1 MWMKIDGNSTLSDQE
16 RAKLRSD
23 VANHSLYGV
32 DVGRDP
38 NQARLARMNM
48 YLHGD
53 GGTSIFEADFLDK
66 KLKTEDFSE
75 IETKGYIDQLRGLLA
90 EAEEGFFDVV
100 LTNPPFAKQ
109 YDRGNKVQQA
119 ILDDY
124 EIASGKQKVKSS
136 LLFFARY
143 HDVLRA
149 GGRLISVIDDGL
161 LSGRDY
167 RSFRDFL
174 RKMFVVRAV
183 ISLPGDA
190 FQRSQARVKTSLI
203 VFEKR
208 ESEEEEQE
216 QTPVLQEQT
225 PVFMYACRYVGID
238 DPKRQRVLPID
249 RKNREAANKEIAEVA
264 KLFRAFLAG
273 DSAACARYVVQ
284 ADKVMDRLDVKSC
297 FAKTGRMIPTWSKKG
312 IATTTI
318 SDLLDEHVFSEDD
331 TIIPEDS
338 SEEVTYLVVGYDGVA
353 RQGETLMASDYKGS
367 RLFRVK
373 ANQIVVSHINAV
385 HGSIGFV
392 SKELNGCVI
401 TSEYTALDSKG
412 VLHPKVICALLRS
425 PEIRSELLVKA
436 SGVGRT
442 RIEWSVMK
450 DIVVPKPA
458 AAMAKDLVNKM
469 EAAEEMMRKAAS
481 LQAGVRSK
489 LESTFELATEEAIA
503 TLQRFKPPK

>member
-1 MWMKIDGNSTLSDQE
+1 MAKGEAAKKNMFCQYSDLHNEAAVENFLITPLVKQLGYKDSQIKFKKDIPVEKIALGS
-16 RAKLRSD
+16 K
-23 VANHSLYGV
+23 
-32 DVGRDP
+32 
-38 NQARLARMNM
+38 
-48 YLHGD
+48 
-53 GGTSIFEADFLDK
+53 SIK
-66 KLKTEDFSE
+66 
-75 IETKGYIDQLRGLLA
+75 YR
-90 EAEEGFFDVV
+90 
-100 LTNPPFAKQ
+100 P
-109 YDRGNKVQQA
+109 
-119 ILDDY
+119 DY
-124 EIASGKQKVKSS
+124 
-136 LLFFARY
+136 LLFFDGKPR
-143 HDVLRA
+143 V
-149 GGRLISVIDDGL
+149 VIDAKSPDESL
-161 LSGRDY
+161 TNWVQQISSY
-167 RSFRDFL
+167 
-174 RKMFVVRAV
+174 AV
-183 ISLPGDA
+183 TLN
-190 FQRSQARVKTSLI
+190 QQ
-203 VFEKR
+203 FEGI
-208 ESEEEEQE
+208 
-216 QTPVLQEQT
+216 QEQT

-338 SEEVTYLVVGYDGVA
+338 SEEITYLVVGCDGVA
-353 RQGETLMASDYKGS
+353 RQGESLMASDYKGS

-442 RIEWSVMK
+442 RIEWSRISLSRNPLRQWQK
-450 DIVVPKPA
+450 TSSIKWRR
-458 AAMAKDLVNKM
+458 
-469 EAAEEMMRKAAS
+469 RK
-481 LQAGVRSK
+481 K
-489 LESTFELATEEAIA
+489 
-503 TLQRFKPPK
+503 

>member
-1 MWMKIDGNSTLSDQE
+1 
-16 RAKLRSD
+16 
-23 VANHSLYGV
+23 
-32 DVGRDP
+32 
-38 NQARLARMNM
+38 MNM

-75 IETKGYIDQLRGLLA
+75 IETKGYIDQLRKLLA
-90 EAEEGFFDVV
+90 EAEDGLFDVV

-124 EIASGKQKVKSS
+124 VIASERQKVKSS
-136 LLFFARY
+136 LLFFERY

-167 RSFRDFL
+167 GSFRDFL
-174 RKMFVVRAV
+174 RKKFIVRAV
-183 ISLPGDA
+183 VSLPGDA

-203 VFEKR
+203 VLEKR
-208 ESEEEEQE
+208 ESEDEGEE
-216 QTPVLQEQT
+216 QEQT
-225 PVFMYACRYVGID
+225 PVFMYGCRYVGID

-249 RKNREAANKEIAEVA
+249 RKNRVAANKEISEVA
-264 KLFRAFLAG
+264 KLFRAFMAS
-273 DSAACARYVVQ
+273 DSSACAGYVVQ
-284 ADKVMDRLDVKSC
+284 ADKVMNRLDVKSC
-297 FAKTGRMIPTWSKKG
+297 FAKTGRMVPTWKKKG
-312 IATTTI
+312 IVTTTI
-318 SDLLDEHVFSEDD
+318 GDLLDEHVFSEDD

-338 SEEVTYLVVGYDGVA
+338 SEEITYLVVGYDGVA
-353 RQGETLMASDYKGS
+353 RQGESLMASDHKGS

-373 ANQIVVSHINAV
+373 ANQIVVSHSNAV

-392 SKELNGCVI
+392 SDELDGCVI

-450 DIVVPKPA
+450 DIIVPKPA
-458 AAMAKDLVNKM
+458 AAMAKDLVDKM

-481 LQAGVRSK
+481 LQVDVRSK